1 MTINEIKL
9 DLDRNKRIGLD
20 EAIFCEGKSTD
31 QIVEAINSLGN
42 QRMLLT
48 RLNKEVFLNL
58 PSAVQTL
65 IDYDDI
71 SRTGIF
77 GDTKNESEKQ
87 SVAIVTA
94 GTSDIKV
101 SRETIR
107 TLKYYG
113 IGCLEIN
120 DVGVAGIWRIMER
133 IDEIRNLSVTIV
145 VAGMDGALVSVIGG
159 LVGGI
164 VVGVP
169 TSTGYGASEKGK
181 TALKAMLSSCSPG
194 IAIVNIDN
202 GYGAACV
209 ALRSLR
215 TAELI
220 NNKSKL

>member
-20 EAIFCEGKSTD
+20 EAMFCEGKSTD

-58 PSAVQTL
+58 PSAVKTL

>member
-58 PSAVQTL
+58 PSAVKTL

>member
-48 RLNKEVFLNL
+48 RLNKEMFLNL
-58 PSAVQTL
+58 PSAVKTL

>member
-58 PSAVQTL
+58 PSAVKTL
-65 IDYDDI
+65 IDYNDI

-77 GDTKNESEKQ
+77 GDTKNESEKK